1 MLGCVHRIKIQENK
15 LTRSNHRML
24 KSLRI
29 GIMGIVF
36 VAAAASLSAQTGPRS
51 YVNFGLGGQFD
62 LAGLG
67 GTILKDGLDS
77 SKPVKDSQGNVA
89 GGTQQAIYAE
99 NTLVGLNKST
109 NGFVGV
115 KDNGAMTGLNLN
127 IGYEKEGLF
136 GINSLFYRVSINH
149 TSKIAGGYTSSTV
162 AGYKWLEQEWSY
174 SAWTIPA
181 FIGVKLFNA
190 SNDTAV
196 YVAGGANYFKG
207 QWGVAGT
214 VDGDT
219 LKNALPGLAGPGG
232 AFLSDAPTPGIYKE
246 NIKFGASGF
255 GLNWLVGAQT
265 KVTEK
270 GHIFFEL
277 ETILSGAMGTG
288 GTQSYGGANAIAPI
302 AAYPV
307 IVGGQTYRVGYKLEL

>member
-1 MLGCVHRIKIQENK
+1 
-15 LTRSNHRML
+15 ML

-36 VAAAASLSAQTGPRS
+36 VAAASSLSAQAGPRS
-51 YVNFGLGGQFD
+51 YVTFGLGGQFD

-77 SKPVKDSQGNVA
+77 SRPVTNSQGNVT

-99 NTLVGLNKST
+99 NTLVGLNRST

-115 KDNGAMTGLNLN
+115 KENGAMLGVNLNL
-127 IGYEKEGLF
+127 GYEKEGLF
-136 GINSLFYRVSINH
+136 GFNSLFYRVNVNY
-149 TSKIAGGYTSSTV
+149 TTKAAGGYTESTV
-162 AGYKWLEQEWSY
+162 AGYKWLQQEWSY
-174 SAWTIPA
+174 TAWTIPA
-181 FIGVKLFNA
+181 YIGVKLFNA
-190 SNDTAV
+190 TNDTAV
-196 YVAGGANYFKG
+196 YVAAGANYFKG
-207 QWGVAGT
+207 GWGVAGT
-214 VDGDT
+214 VDGDA
-219 LKNALPGLAGPGG
+219 LKTMLPGLAGPGG

-265 KVTEK
+265 KVAAK

-277 ETILSGAMGTG
+277 ETILSGGMGTG
-288 GTQSYGGANAIAPI
+288 GTQSVGGASAIAPI